1 MRAVSHVRRRALV
14 LVVLGLGLVSVT
26 PTSQA
31 AVVLELDH
39 PALKSQ
45 LGLKRPLMAVTLAG
59 TRLVTVGRMGGIYYS
74 DDGGSRWSQ
83 AEVPVSVDLT
93 AVQFVSPRQGWATGH
108 DGVVLGSD
116 DGGAHWRLLLD
127 GRRAA
132 TLMRQAYGPVAPDAP
147 PAEAMASEEAQRFSE
162 EDGARPF
169 LDLCFV
175 DARLGYVVGAWG
187 LIFRTTDGGQSWQPW
202 LRQTDNP
209 GALHLNAI
217 RRIGEE
223 LWIVGE
229 RGLMLRQRPDSEQF
243 EAVDSP
249 STGSYFGLIGSGA
262 LRIVYGLEGKVF
274 LSRNAGR
281 DWQAVPLATQGAIT
295 AADIRADG
303 LAMLADGT
311 GKAWISRQ
319 GGAFEPLRLADSM
332 PYYALQLRDEAVTLV
347 GMQGVRNQPLPATR

>member
-1 MRAVSHVRRRALV
+1 MGTVSQGRWRDLI
-14 LVVLGLGLVSVT
+14 LIVLGLGLVSVT
-26 PTSQA
+26 PASRA
-31 AVVLELDH
+31 AVALELDR

-45 LGLKRPLMAVTLAG
+45 LGLKRPLMAVALAG
-59 TRLVTVGRMGGIYYS
+59 SRLVTVGRMGGIYYS
-74 DDGGSRWSQ
+74 DDGGHRWSQ

-93 AVQFVSPRQGWATGH
+93 AVQFVNPRQGWATGH

-132 TLMRQAYGPVAPDAP
+132 TLMRHAYPPAAPDVS
-147 PAEAMASEEAQRFSE
+147 PAVAMASEEAQRYAE

-169 LDLCFV
+169 LDLCFL
-175 DARLGYVVGAWG
+175 DTRLGYVVGAWG
-187 LIFRTTDGGQSWQPW
+187 LIFRTNDGGQTWQPW

-229 RGLMLRQRPDSEQF
+229 RGLMLRQRPGSEQF
-243 EAVDSP
+243 IAVDSP
-249 STGSYFGLIGSGA
+249 STGSYFGLIGSGD

-274 LSRNAGR
+274 LSRDAGR
-281 DWQAVPLATQGAIT
+281 DWRAVPLSTQGAIT

-303 LAMLADGT
+303 LVMLADGT
-311 GKAWISRQ
+311 GKAWISHQ
-319 GGAFEPLRLADSM
+319 GGAFKPLLLRDSM
-332 PYYALQLRDEAVTLV
+332 PYYALQLHDETVTLV
-347 GMQGVRNQPLPATR
+347 GMQGVRTQPLPATR